1 MSVSRES
8 SRLFRPHPTDLSVPL
23 QGSVHLVPQ
32 GRSSAQVYPSS
43 SSFLDKGASDSITR
57 PSRHTCHCRR
67 PLSRLFQATHFPLDN
82 DTILSFTTC
91 TIIRTHIRFI
101 WDTVPGAA
109 STTHHDRSS
118 ISPLPPTLRLSPFF
132 PAPCYILPFLIFPG
146 FIRLCKLNHDRWMD
160 GRL

>member
-1 MSVSRES
+1 VSVMRVES
-8 SRLFRPHPTDLSVPL
+8 FVLRPPPTDPFVPL

-82 DTILSFTTC
+82 DTILSL
-91 TIIRTHIRFI
+91 RHAPSHAHTHQAHLGHGSRCCL
-101 WDTVPGAA
+101 DHT
-109 STTHHDRSS
+109 SRSFFDLPS
-118 ISPLPPTLRLSPFF
+118 SPHITSF
-132 PAPCYILPFLIFPG
+132 PLFSCSMLYTPLFNFPG
-146 FIRLCKLNHDRWMD
+146 LH
-160 GRL
+160 

>member
-1 MSVSRES
+1 MRVES
-8 SRLFRPHPTDLSVPL
+8 FVLRPLPTDPFVPL

-132 PAPCYILPFLIFPG
+132 FCSMLYTPLFNFPG
-146 FIRLCKLNHDRWMD
+146 LY
-160 GRL
+160 